1 MQGSHPQKKLAYRFA
16 NYVINWDSISEAP
29 EGCFPLRS
37 QQVGILSEEAYKLQT
52 LAGRRSESSTSLY
65 LERDKLDEEVLA

>member
-1 MQGSHPQKKLAYRFA
+1 MRSHPQKKLAYRFA
-16 NYVINWDSISEAP
+16 NYVINWDSITEAP

-52 LAGRRSESSTSLY
+52 SPETLRIIDELY
-65 LERDKLDEEVLA
+65 LERDKLDEVLA